1 MIMVNY
7 SLMNIQINMGSNL
20 RVVMFTVAI
29 NAS

>member
-7 SLMNIQINMGSNL
+7 SLMNIQINMGSNS
-20 RVVMFTVAI
+20 RVVMITVAI